1 MLLRPIAI
9 AVLALLPTAHAF
21 VGPVVTPTLSHTTST
36 TSVCKSIGKT
46 TTTTS
51 SSSSSSSSSRVPTW
65 NKKRTCSQL
74 SPSLL
79 TEAVSQYQL
88 LLRECPL
95 PTQCVTSSI
104 LAGFG
109 DVLAQTQQSSIRQVK
124 RNRLLN
130 FMIKGFG
137 GGIIWALW
145 FAVNEQWTTH
155 IIDMIL
161 PLCSSSAIL
170 SGPVVTMART
180 VVSILLEQF
189 LAVPIIYTLWDIP
202 LPILLSSTR
211 DNRSIPLQIQKTL
224 PGLLW
229 DNAKVWTFANVLVYT
244 APLEYRVL
252 VSSLVDVAWQ
262 SIVSSHV
269 MTTTTTTTTTPAEME
284 PTKIRRVQPQQDHD
298 LLESIMMSPRSQP
311 QERNPNFLGNDRQ
324 PQTAEVL
331 P

>member
-1 MLLRPIAI
+1 MSGPILVAI
-9 AVLALLPTAHAF
+9 ITVLALLPTSHAF
-21 VGPVVTPTLSHTTST
+21 VGPVVTPLPSLSHTST
-36 TSVCKSIGKT
+36 TSTCTS
-46 TTTTS
+46 TTS
-51 SSSSSSSSSRVPTW
+51 SVPIPLCTW
-65 NKKRTCSQL
+65 HKKRTCTQL
-74 SPSLL
+74 APSLL
-79 TEAVSQYQL
+79 TEAVSQYQVL
-88 LLRECPL
+88 LSECPL

-109 DVLAQTQQSSIRQVK
+109 DGLAQIQQLELENKYKCKHNYLMSIKQLK
-124 RNRLLN
+124 LDRLLK

-145 FAVNEQWTTH
+145 FAVNEQWTTQ
-155 IIDMIL
+155 IMDTIL
-161 PLCSSSAIL
+161 YSAT
-170 SGPVVTMART
+170 GPVNAVVTMAKT

-189 LAVPIIYTLWDIP
+189 IAVPIIYTFWDIP

-211 DNRSIPLQIQKTL
+211 NNRSIPLQIQKTL

-269 MTTTTTTTTTPAEME
+269 MTTKDPETAPSPTMIAE
-284 PTKIRRVQPQQDHD
+284 QDNV
-298 LLESIMMSPRSQP
+298 LLESILPRQPSQQP
-311 QERNPNFLGNDRQ
+311 ERNPNFRGKDRQ
-324 PQTAEVL
+324 PQTADVL